1 LFKNLLQKKLMK
13 EKYLINA
20 RIIDP
25 KNQLDEIGGL
35 IVDSKGLIK
44 AVGKKVTNGNLPSE
58 SEKLDLKEQVLIP
71 GIVDMRVFV
80 GEPGFEYKE
89 NFRTLSNAALS
100 GGVTSVVSMP
110 NTSPVIDN
118 VSMVDFLKRRGRD
131 KSKINIFPAATLTK
145 NTDGK
150 QMTEFG
156 LLKRKGIVAF
166 TDGIKTVQDP
176 QVMARI
182 MNLAGQSEALIIQ
195 HAEDNILSRDG
206 LINEGEISTR
216 LGLKG
221 IPFLAEKIIVERDLS
236 FLEEYFCKYHISQI
250 SSEKTLSV
258 IKKAKNEGKIFTTG
272 VSINNLSLNE
282 NDIGDFKT
290 FLKLSPPLRTEN
302 DRQSLVK
309 GINEGTIDVIVSDHK
324 PEDEESKRLTF
335 SQAATGAT
343 GVETL
348 LPLALE
354 SVHNNSINLNKL
366 IASITSNPA
375 KILGIDKGCLEK
387 GKDADLCIFDINKP
401 WVVDKNK
408 LKSKSKNTP
417 IENRKLQ
424 GQVLKTFVK
433 GELAYERI

>member
-1 LFKNLLQKKLMK
+1 MK

-25 KNQLDEIGGL
+25 KNDLDEIGGL
-35 IVDSKGLIK
+35 IIDSKGLIK
-44 AVGKKVTNGNLPSE
+44 AVGKKVANGNIPSTAD
-58 SEKLDLKEQVLIP
+58 KIDLKKQVLIP

-80 GEPGFEYKE
+80 GEPGYEYKE
-89 NFRTLSNAALS
+89 NFRTLSDAALS

-131 KSKINIFPAATLTK
+131 KSRINIFPSATLTK
-145 NTDGK
+145 NTEGK

-166 TDGIKTVQDP
+166 TDGVKTVQNP

-182 MNLAGQSEALIIQ
+182 MNFASQSESLIMQ
-195 HAEDNILSRDG
+195 HAEDNILSEGG

-236 FLEEYFCKYHISQI
+236 FLEEYFCRYHISQI
-250 SSEKTLSV
+250 SSEKTVSV
-258 IKKAKNEGKIFTTG
+258 IKKAKNEGKIFTAG

-282 NDIGDFKT
+282 NDIGNFRT

-302 DRQSLVK
+302 DRQSLV
-309 GINEGTIDVIVSDHK
+309 EAVSDGTIDVIVSDHK
-324 PEDEESKRLTF
+324 PEDEEQKRLTF
-335 SQAATGAT
+335 AQAASGSS
-343 GVETL
+343 GIETL
-348 LPLALE
+348 LSLSLELYHNESIKLETIIQAL
-354 SVHNNSINLNKL
+354 
-366 IASITSNPA
+366 TSNPA
-375 KILGIDKGCLEK
+375 KILKINKGNLDI
-387 GKDADLCIFDINKP
+387 GNDADFCIVDINKP
-401 WVVDKNK
+401 WIVKKDN
-408 LKSKSKNTP
+408 LISKSKNTS
-417 IENRKLQ
+417 IDDKKLQ
-424 GQVLKTFVK
+424 GKVTNTFVN
-433 GELAYERI
+433 GVELFKL

>member
-1 LFKNLLQKKLMK
+1 MK

-20 RIIDP
+20 KIIDP
-25 KNQLDEIGGL
+25 KNNLEEIGGL
-35 IVDSKGLIK
+35 IIDSKGLIK
-44 AVGKKVTNGNLPSE
+44 AVGKKVANGNLPADAD
-58 SEKLDLKEQVLIP
+58 KIDLKKQVLIP

-80 GEPGFEYKE
+80 GEPGYEYKE

-145 NTDGK
+145 NAEGK

-156 LLKRKGIVAF
+156 LLKRKGIIGF

-176 QVMARI
+176 EVMSRI
-182 MNLAGQSEALIIQ
+182 MNFANQSQSLIMQ
-195 HAEDNILSRDG
+195 HAEDNILSKDG

-221 IPFLAEKIIVERDLS
+221 IPSLAEKIIVERDLS
-236 FLEEYFCKYHISQI
+236 FLEEYFCRYHISQI
-250 SSEKTLSV
+250 SSEKTVSV
-258 IKKAKNEGKIFTTG
+258 IKKAKKDGKIFTSG

-282 NDIGDFKT
+282 SDIGDFKT
-290 FLKLSPPLRTEN
+290 FLKLSPPLRTEK
-302 DRQSLVK
+302 DRLALIESV
-309 GINEGTIDVIVSDHK
+309 GNGTIDVIVSDHK
-324 PEDEESKRLTF
+324 PQDEESKRLTF
-335 SQAATGAT
+335 SQAASGAT

-348 LPLALE
+348 LPLCLE
-354 SVHNNSINLNKL
+354 LFHNNSIELKKI
-366 IASITSNPA
+366 IAAITSNPA
-375 KILGIDKGCLEK
+375 KILGINKGSLDKGS
-387 GKDADLCIFDINKP
+387 DADLCVFDINKT
-401 WVVDKNK
+401 WIVDKNK

-417 IENRKLQ
+417 IENKKLQ

-433 GELAYERI
+433 GELAYEKV

>member
-1 LFKNLLQKKLMK
+1 MK
-13 EKYLINA
+13 EKYLTNA

-25 KNQLDEIGGL
+25 KNDIDEIGGL
-35 IVDSKGLIK
+35 IIDSKGLIK
-44 AVGKKVTNGNLPSE
+44 AVGKKVTNGNLPS
-58 SEKLDLKEQVLIP
+58 SVDKIDLKKQVLIP

-80 GEPGFEYKE
+80 GEPGYEYKE

-131 KSKINIFPAATLTK
+131 KSKINIFPAASLTK
-145 NTDGK
+145 NTEGK

-166 TDGIKTVQDP
+166 TDGIKTIQDP
-176 QVMARI
+176 EVMSRI
-182 MNLAGQSEALIIQ
+182 MNFASQSESLIMQ
-195 HAEDNILSRDG
+195 HAEDNVLSKGG
-206 LINEGEISTR
+206 LINDGEISTR

-236 FLEEYFCKYHISQI
+236 FLEEYFCRYHISQI
-250 SSEKTLSV
+250 SSKKTISV
-258 IKKAKNEGKIFTTG
+258 IKRAKKEGKIFSTG

-290 FLKLSPPLRTEN
+290 FLKLSPPLRTES
-302 DRQSLVK
+302 DRQALVESV
-309 GINEGTIDVIVSDHK
+309 NDGTIDVIVSDHK

-335 SQAATGAT
+335 AQAATGAS

-354 SVHNNSINLNKL
+354 LFHNKSIKLNKL
-366 IASITSNPA
+366 IAALTCNPA
-375 KILGIDKGCLEK
+375 KILDINKGTLDKGN
-387 GKDADLCIFDINKP
+387 DADLCIIDIDKP
-401 WVVDKNK
+401 WIVDKENI
-408 LKSKSKNTP
+408 KSKSKNTP
-417 IENRKLQ
+417 VENRKLQ
-424 GQVLKTFVK
+424 GQVLRTFIR
-433 GELAYERI
+433 GELLYERN